1 MSNRFVDFVIFGIIG
16 IILGITIG
24 MLMLVADYATRNA
37 AYEMWQQEAIQ
48 RNFGEICSNTGEWSW
63 IGECEE

>member
-1 MSNRFVDFVIFGIIG
+1 
-16 IILGITIG
+16 
-24 MLMLVADYATRNA
+24 MLVIDCAARNA
-37 AYEMWQQEAIQ
+37 VHKMWQQEAIQ